1 MSLTRG
7 RSSLEGLLLDWSLD
21 QPAEPSRLPV
31 ALLSRAQKTAELQR
45 VQRRKSID
53 AAYEAELVLGLAADT
68 PDRFDPPP
76 GTPGGHKRGWAPDG
90 ELPGVSEFFTAEL
103 AVLLNCGR
111 GAASHLARRA
121 WTYREKLPATF
132 AALAAGEIDER
143 RARELAEVGYYLH
156 SRRVKDVAVLRA
168 CGEDRVACLQVAG
181 FQVY

>member
-45 VQRRKSID
+45 VQRRKAID

-111 GAASHLARRA
+111 GTASYQASQRYHQKFGDDAQRVEQISHRHLSDLKALPPAGDDKSARR
-121 WTYREKLPATF
+121 
-132 AALAAGEIDER
+132 
-143 RARELAEVGYYLH
+143 
-156 SRRVKDVAVLRA
+156 
-168 CGEDRVACLQVAG
+168 
-181 FQVY
+181 